1 MRKAKIFY
9 NPEHEYPYNVQ
20 IHVLE
25 SGVGIGYFYSGE
37 GKFFKQKD
45 EAFTWAYENADIVWD
60 MEAIKKRGYLK

>member
-25 SGVGIGYFYSGE
+25 SGVRVGYFYSGE
-37 GKFFKQKD
+37 GKFFKQRF
-45 EAFTWAYENADIVWD
+45 EAFEWAVQNADVVWD
-60 MEAIKKRGYLK
+60 MEVIKNED